1 MEGYQFP
8 FELNRTL
15 TGRMLYEHIRDLMTN
30 ITDDTWIIIRSV
42 DLEEGDLEEGEIRD
56 DEGTAN
62 YPDTNIRFDW
72 PEIPYDIMSQ
82 LWHLFWFLDGY
93 FVASLI
99 GPAEW
104 EDCTTRYGRGWTL
117 MIRWKDEFLWIQ

>member
-8 FELNRTL
+8 FDVTQVTGLEL
-15 TGRMLYEHIRDLMTN
+15 YDHICDLMN
-30 ITDDTWIIIRSV
+30 QHITSSWIIIRSV
-42 DLEEGDLEEGEIRD
+42 DEIMEEGEIRD
-56 DEGTAN
+56 DEIAEN
-62 YPDTNIRFDW
+62 YPDTDIRFEW
-72 PEIPYDIMSQ
+72 PEIPYGTMST
-82 LWHLFWFLDGY
+82 LWHFFVLYDCY

-117 MIRWKDEFLWIQ
+117 MIKWSDQFLWERDYE